1 MADEAGER
9 TVKLGCRWSGRF
21 PTWAAALP
29 GIRWW
34 DSQPV
39 YLETWLEKD
48 ALSGIFED
56 ALDSYGVTLNVG
68 RGFDGWD
75 SIHNAASRLGD
86 EDVILYFGDFD
97 PSGEDMV
104 RSLRDRLDDRGSRP
118 EITKCALTFADIE
131 RYELAADFTTASDTQ
146 SAAFV
151 AKWGDVS
158 VELDALPIEVLRGRI
173 VSEIESRMDLD
184 ALERARATEVEERHH
199 LIRALEAVGGH
210 R

>member
-1 MADEAGER
+1 
-9 TVKLGCRWSGRF
+9 L
-21 PTWAAALP
+21 AALRIDLVGTTANFRRFRSP
-29 GIRWW
+29 
-34 DSQPV
+34 QP
-39 YLETWLEKD
+39 LPINHLLGENCGTQGRIGE
-48 ALSGIFED
+48 
-56 ALDSYGVTLNVG
+56 VG
-68 RGFDGWD
+68 
-75 SIHNAASRLGD
+75 
-86 EDVILYFGDFD
+86 
-97 PSGEDMV
+97 
-104 RSLRDRLDDRGSRP
+104 
-118 EITKCALTFADIE
+118 LTFADIE

>member
-1 MADEAGER
+1 M
-9 TVKLGCRWSGRF
+9 V
-21 PTWAAALP
+21 WAFSDMGGSFTGHKVVGQPARLP
-29 GIRWW
+29 GDLAREGRAVRHLRRRARPLRR
-34 DSQPV
+34 DAQCRLR
-39 YLETWLEKD
+39 LE
-48 ALSGIFED
+48 
-56 ALDSYGVTLNVG
+56 
-68 RGFDGWD
+68 GWD

-104 RSLRDRLDDRGSRP
+104 RSLRDQLDDRGSRP

-173 VSEIESRMDLD
+173 VSVIESRMDLD